1 MVRRTISG
9 DTHRYTDVLG
19 EIVRT
24 DASGLVLRTRSGEEV
39 EVPGAEIAIGKP
51 VPPPPARR
59 RPRHAPDEASPTDS

>member
-9 DTHRYTDVLG
+9 DAHRYTDVLG

-24 DASGLVLRTRSGEEV
+24 DASGLVLRTRTGEEV
-39 EVPGAEIAIGKP
+39 EVPGTEIAIGKP

-59 RPRHAPDEASPTDS
+59 RPRRTPESPEPSDS